1 MKNTVVKGQSKSIL
15 KIILDRREVTLVI
28 FIAIL
33 IAIISW
39 RSPYFFNLDNFRD
52 ILLDTSILM
61 IVAIGQ
67 MMVIITRGINLS
79 VSSTV
84 AFSGMA
90 VALGVSHNWEI
101 HPILAILMGMGI
113 GLVAGSFT
121 GFLVSKAKIPP
132 IIATL
137 AAMIIFRGFVFI
149 INDGAWV
156 NASDMPDSFKN
167 ISRGTIFGVP
177 NLIFIVIVVSLIFY
191 YFLGHTST
199 GRQIYAFGSNP
210 DAARFVGVGSE
221 KINFIVYMFSGILS
235 GLAGVLWVSRYAS
248 AQPNSASGFE
258 LITIAACVIGGVF
271 IFGGSGS
278 ILGVLL
284 GSLLLGIVVNAINLI
299 RVSPFWKLA
308 IHGLIIIIAVITDTI
323 MYRRFARASHKGAS

>member
-1 MKNTVVKGQSKSIL
+1 MKNTVIKGQRKSIF
-15 KIILDRREVTLVI
+15 KIILDRREVTLVV

-33 IAIISW
+33 IAVIRL
-39 RSPYFFNLDNFRD
+39 RSPYFFNLNNFRD
-52 ILLDTSILM
+52 ILLDTSILI

-67 MMVIITRGINLS
+67 MMVIITRGVDLS
-79 VSSTV
+79 VASTL

-90 VALGVSHNWEI
+90 VALIVSHNWGI
-101 HPILAILMGMGI
+101 HPILAILMGMCI
-113 GLVAGSFT
+113 GLVLGSFT

-137 AAMIIFRGFVFI
+137 ATMIIFRGFVFL

-156 NASDMPDSFKN
+156 NASDMPDSFKH
-167 ISRGTIFGVP
+167 ISRGTILGVP
-177 NLIFIVIVVSLIFY
+177 NLIIIVIVVSLIFY
-191 YFLGHTST
+191 YFLGHTRT

-210 DAARFVGVGSE
+210 DAARFVGIGVE
-221 KINFIVYMFSGILS
+221 KINFIVYMLSGILC

-258 LITIAACVIGGVF
+258 LLTVAACVIGGVF

-278 ILGVLL
+278 IPGVLL
-284 GSLLLGIVVNAINLI
+284 GSLLLGIVTNAVNLI

-308 IHGLIIIIAVITDTI
+308 IQGLIILIAVITDTI
-323 MYRRFARASHKGAS
+323 IYRRVVRALHKGGS